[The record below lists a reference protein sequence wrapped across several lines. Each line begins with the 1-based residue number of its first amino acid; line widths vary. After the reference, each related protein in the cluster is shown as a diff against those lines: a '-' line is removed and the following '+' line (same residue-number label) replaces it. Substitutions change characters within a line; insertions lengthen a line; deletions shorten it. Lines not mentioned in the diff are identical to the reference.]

1 MQVEVPVWRIVPQ
14 THFILADINTGDCQ
28 FARFIVFLEVF
39 RSSETMAE
47 GFQIRDYY
55 NAKVITAFAT
65 DLKKVWTAFPTTAFL
80 HHILP
85 SLPDQSFSDRLQSIS
100 RALEKTLP
108 QDFQEAVGIL
118 LKALPEP
125 MPVSGDG
132 AGTAHFIIAPQ
143 TAFISRCG
151 QGHVEVSLHALKEM
165 TRRFTAEW
173 DLRLFFEKDPVRVRK
188 VLKKWARDPDQHVRR
203 LVSEG
208 TRPYV
213 PWGKKLAI
221 VEADPSLTLDLLDL
235 LKHDQE
241 EYVRRSVANH
251 LNDLSKK
258 HPDLV
263 VSTLTRWQLESPE
276 VDMAKFTRHACRTL
290 VKKGHRG
297 ALKLLGFDPRPK
309 VELRHFTLASPV
321 VQLGDALAFSFEL
334 ESTSRR
340 DQQLVVDFLVYFRK
354 ANGSLSPKVFKLKNV
369 LLAAGSCLAIEKK
382 HAIRPITTRV
392 YYPGE
397 HRLSIQVN
405 GVELGSK
412 TFKLEME

>member
-1 MQVEVPVWRIVPQ
+1 MPVWRIVPQ
-14 THFILADINTGDCQ
+14 THFILADMNTGDCQ

-47 GFQIRDYY
+47 GFQVRDYY
-55 NAKVITAFAT
+55 NAQTISSFAR
-65 DLKKVWTAFPTTAFL
+65 DLRSVWPDFQTTEFL
-80 HHILP
+80 HQILP
-85 SLPDQSFSDRLQSIS
+85 TLPERTFSERIDSIS
-100 RALEKTLP
+100 RALERSLP
-108 QDFQEAVGIL
+108 SDFVKAVEIL
-118 LKALPEP
+118 LQALPAP
-125 MPVSGDG
+125 MPSTGDG
-132 AGTAHFIIAPQ
+132 SGTAHFIIAPQ

-173 DLRLFFEKDPVRVRK
+173 DLRLFFEKDPVHVRK

-276 VDMAKFTRHACRTL
+276 VDMARFTRHACRTL
-290 VKKGHRG
+290 VKKGHGG
-297 ALKLLGFDPRPK
+297 ALKLLGFDPLLK
-309 VELRHFTLASPV
+309 VKLRHFTLASPV
-321 VQLGDALAFSFEL
+321 VQLGDGLAFSFEL

-340 DQQLVVDFLVYFRK
+340 DQQLVVDFVVDFRK
-354 ANGSLSPKVFKLKNV
+354 ANESLSPKVFKLKNV

-412 TFKLEME
+412 AFTLEME